1 MCKPAS
7 GACGNVGFADA
18 DCSGMQWCSRNT
30 CTPKVAN
37 GQPLPNVAPISGMC
51 TMANGMRVCLRGV
64 CDTDNNCGYANGGG
78 ACTGMK
84 ARTVCPPSVW
94 AAGGAD
100 QGKSVGVHVG
110 GGGPGSTAAVDGN
123 RQ

>member
-51 TMANGMRVCLRGV
+51 TMANGMRVCLSGV

-78 ACTGMK
+78 GGPSMNGS
-84 ARTVCPPSVW
+84 TVWPSAVC
-94 AAGGAD
+94 ATAGAN
-100 QGKSVGVHVG
+100 QGKGGGWHG
-110 GGGPGSTAAVDGN
+110 GGGSSGGAPA
-123 RQ
+123 